1 MYTIAA
7 HKKAEDALRF
17 SEARYRALFRDNP
30 TMIFTLDA
38 DLTILAVNPF
48 GARQLGY
55 TINELEGQSMLVLFH
70 DDDHPAV
77 IEQLRNCLCTP
88 EQVYRWQF
96 RKIRKDGELVWV
108 EETAQAVY
116 DLTGSIN
123 ILIVCQ
129 DISDRKRA
137 EEERERLLIQLEAVL
152 ENINEGVVIA
162 DLNGNVVAMN
172 KSALALHELQS
183 VEQARRPLSEY
194 QGTFELFGLDG
205 VPVPF
210 AEWPMNRA
218 LQHERFVEYEVRI
231 LCKETGKSRFVSYSG
246 TPVYGGT
253 GDVILSVIT
262 MRDITERKSA
272 EEEIR
277 KLNVSLTARAADL
290 EVVNRELEAFNYS
303 VAHDLRQPLNVISN
317 CCQVIKEL
325 CGSKFDEQ
333 CRHYHEEA
341 FESTRRMSRLI
352 EALLDFS
359 RMGHVEP
366 CREQVDL
373 GAVAHEVADMLKL
386 AGPERQVDFRIAGHI
401 TATADASLLRIVLD
415 NLFGNAWKY
424 TAAQETAVIEFG
436 VTIVDG
442 TPVYFVR
449 DNGTG
454 FDPAEAGRLFVP
466 FQRLSG
472 AEEFRGFGIGL
483 ATVERIIR
491 RHGGRIWAAGK
502 PGRGATFSFTLSSAG
517 GGC

>member
-1 MYTIAA
+1 MSKTDLDQE
-7 HKKAEDALRF
+7 KTRREQALRF

-48 GARQLGY
+48 GASQLGY
-55 TINELEGQSMLVLFH
+55 VINELEGQSVLALFH

-77 IEQLRNCLCTP
+77 IEQLRNCLRTP

-96 RKIRKDGELVWV
+96 RKIRKDGGLVWV

-116 DLTGSIN
+116 DLNGNIN

-129 DISDRKRA
+129 DISERKRA
-137 EEERERLLIQLEAVL
+137 EEERERLIIQLEAVL

-172 KSALALHELQS
+172 KSALVLHEWHS

-194 QGTFELFGLDG
+194 QEFFELFDLDG
-205 VPVPF
+205 VRVPYE
-210 AEWPMNRA
+210 EWPLIRA
-218 LQHERFVEYEVRI
+218 LRHECFDEYEVRI
-231 LCKETGKSRFVSYSG
+231 RCKETGKLRFVSYSG
-246 TPVYGGT
+246 TPVHSKA

-262 MRDITERKSA
+262 MRDISEQKCA

-277 KLNVSLTARAADL
+277 KLNVSLTARAAEL
-290 EVVNRELEAFNYS
+290 EVANRELEAFNYS

-325 CGSKFDEQ
+325 CGSKLDEQ
-333 CRHYHEEA
+333 CGRYHEEA
-341 FESTRRMSRLI
+341 YQSTRRMSRLI
-352 EALLDFS
+352 EALLNFS

-366 CREQVDL
+366 CRELVDL
-373 GAVAHEVADMLKL
+373 SVVAHEVAEMLKL
-386 AGPERQVDFRIAGHI
+386 AGPERQVDFRIAGNI
-401 TATADASLLRIVLD
+401 AANADANLLRIVLD
-415 NLFGNAWKY
+415 NLLGNAWKY
-424 TAAQETAVIEFG
+424 TATQEAAVIEFG
-436 VTIVDG
+436 VTVCDG
-442 TPVYFVR
+442 SPVFFVK

-454 FDPAEAGRLFVP
+454 FDAAEAGKLFVP

-472 AEEFRGFGIGL
+472 AEEYRGFGIGL
-483 ATVERIIR
+483 ATVERVIQ
-491 RHGGRIWAAGK
+491 RHGGKIWAAGE
-502 PGRGATFSFTLSSAG
+502 PGKGATFSFTLG
-517 GGC
+517 R